1 LLFCF
6 LEEVRVSASCR
17 HPSHRHPTVRLT
29 DHHRSDRHP
38 SVSRESL
45 PHGARFAG
53 SLSSWCSHESR
64 SLEHHTGATAPWQA
78 RLGSAFR
85 RSAQATRTP
94 QRPLLVYLH
103 DPYCPWS
110 YGYLPAV
117 TELVGQVGHE
127 VDLEVVNIGLFHG
140 ESVTAAAS
148 PMTAVRRATGAT
160 FGPGYELALV
170 DATLTLDSR
179 AAAATVIGLAS
190 AAPTRELEV
199 LAATQRAFFWDGR
212 SLADRVTVGAIADEL
227 GLDGPAVEVFAG
239 SERAAELADEDF
251 MLARDLGARRGPMLL
266 VSHGHHLSEL
276 EGPGTSGEQ
285 LVEQYRSVLARP

>member
-1 LLFCF
+1 MLFCL
-6 LEEVRVSASCR
+6 LEEVRVNASCR
-17 HPSHRHPTVRLT
+17 HPSPRHPSPRHPTERLT
-29 DHHRSDRHP
+29 ERPTDRHLHGVRSAA
-38 SVSRESL
+38 SV
-45 PHGARFAG
+45 
-53 SLSSWCSHESR
+53 SSWCAHESR
-64 SLEHHTGATAPWQA
+64 SLEHRTGATAAWQT

-85 RSAQATRTP
+85 RSAQSTRTP

-117 TELVGQVGHE
+117 AELVGQVGSE

-140 ESVTAAAS
+140 ESVTAAAT

-170 DATLTLDSR
+170 NATLTLDSR
-179 AAAATVIGLAS
+179 AAAAAVISLAS

-212 SLADRVTVGAIADEL
+212 SLSDPATVRAVADEL

-239 SERAAELADEDF
+239 STRAAELADEDF
-251 MLARDLGARRGPMLL
+251 TLARDLGARRGPMLL

-285 LVEQYRSVLARP
+285 LVEQYQSALATP